1 VSPAYHLHPEFG
13 LLCPSPTFRR
23 RTKVALACLAVL
35 VIAGALVIK
44 FGHEPGADGALL
56 MAHGDTAGTNAESG
70 PTVGQATATAETS
83 PAPQAS
89 AAACEGDPS
98 SRSDATCGA
107 GKVRK
112 LKSRRAANEGAI
124 IGALP
129 LGRSIALV
137 APEPSAAAPTA
148 TDVANSDV
156 PMPAVADPP
165 GARAPKKVRKAS
177 RRSGGHD
184 WSREWRLPASQWSA
198 RAYAPDNRYL
208 RGRYEP
214 SWGRSW

>member
-1 VSPAYHLHPEFG
+1 VSPVYHLHPDFG

-23 RTKVALACLAVL
+23 RTRVALACLAV
-35 VIAGALVIK
+35 VIIAAALVIK

-56 MAHGDTAGTNAESG
+56 IAHGDAAGTSAESG
-70 PTVGQATATAETS
+70 STVGQDTTTDETS
-83 PAPQAS
+83 PAPEAS

-129 LGRSIALV
+129 LGRIALV

-156 PMPAVADPP
+156 PAPAVADPP
-165 GARAPKKVRKAS
+165 APRAPKKVRKAS
-177 RRSGGHD
+177 RRSGGRD
-184 WSREWRLPASQWSA
+184 WSREWSLPASQWSA

-208 RGRYEP
+208 RGRDAT

>member
-1 VSPAYHLHPEFG
+1 MSPVYHLHPDFG

-23 RTKVALACLAVL
+23 RTRVALACLAV
-35 VIAGALVIK
+35 VIIAGALVIR
-44 FGHEPGADGALL
+44 FGHESDTDGALL
-56 MAHGDTAGTNAESG
+56 MAHGDAAGTSAESG
-70 PTVGQATATAETS
+70 RTVGQATRTAETS
-83 PAPQAS
+83 PAPEVS

-129 LGRSIALV
+129 LGRVALV
-137 APEPSAAAPTA
+137 APEPSAAAPNS
-148 TDVANSDV
+148 TDAAISDV
-156 PMPAVADPP
+156 TAPTVADPP
-165 GARAPKKVRKAS
+165 APRAPKKVRKAS

-184 WSREWRLPASQWSA
+184 WSREWSLPASQWSA

>member
-1 VSPAYHLHPEFG
+1 
-13 LLCPSPTFRR
+13 
-23 RTKVALACLAVL
+23 VALVCLAV
-35 VIAGALVIK
+35 VIIAGALVIK
-44 FGHEPGADGALL
+44 FGHESGTDGALL
-56 MAHGDTAGTNAESG
+56 MAHGDAAGTSAESG
-70 PTVGQATATAETS
+70 PTVGQATTSAETS
-83 PAPQAS
+83 PAPEAS
-89 AAACEGDPS
+89 AAACEG
-98 SRSDATCGA
+98 ATCGA

-129 LGRSIALV
+129 LGRVALV
-137 APEPSAAAPTA
+137 APEPSAAAPNS
-148 TDVANSDV
+148 TDAAISDV
-156 PMPAVADPP
+156 PAPAVADPP
-165 GARAPKKVRKAS
+165 GARAPKKVRKQS

-214 SWGRSW
+214 SWGRPW